1 MVQLGWRW
9 HPGDFALITDI
20 LEILLENFSGFLVH
34 CSDGFVF
41 GLRMKLGFR
50 LRIHYD
56 SLPCLRLL
64 GFLLS
69 IRAQDC
75 TSIGSHSPGHA
86 CQCLRRNGRMLEGP
100 RSVGTQDGTVW
111 QRLWVNSRMSSWK
124 SSCLCLGFIIVIHH
138 LFLSLLSHLDLNRT
152 QNSQSQIDRTLPER

>member
-34 CSDGFVF
+34 CSDGFFF

-56 SLPCLRLL
+56 SLRCLRLL
-64 GFLLS
+64 GRDGRVQIVLGAVELLLEL
-69 IRAQDC
+69 RARLEQ
-75 TSIGSHSPGHA
+75 
-86 CQCLRRNGRMLEGP
+86 LRLRDLDDTRRP
-100 RSVGTQDGTVW
+100 RP
-111 QRLWVNSRMSSWK
+111 N
-124 SSCLCLGFIIVIHH
+124 
-138 LFLSLLSHLDLNRT
+138 LFLPPSKQECLILGRPPRCL
-152 QNSQSQIDRTLPER
+152 